1 MELTGRVPE
10 SPSLSADQLSVVERP
25 LGSRTIVT
33 AGPGTGKTHTLV
45 SRIDHLIGDRSDL
58 AGQDILSLSFSRA
71 AVGVLRRRISSLSTR
86 GSRVRSATFDSFASR
101 LLDTYGR
108 MSLEGADYDRRIQLA
123 IELLNSQAIDDLD
136 EIRHIVIDES
146 QDLTGVRADFVLK
159 LLDVTDCGFTVFA
172 DQAQAIYEFGRGMRD
187 ARPFVERLEAA
198 YVDTVEVLSLTTN
211 FRTADPQ
218 LLSVAAHGELIRNES
233 TVRNTVVDRFDRLTR
248 ELPSAG
254 AITDVVWMLQ
264 DASDTAIL
272 TRRNSEALTISSA
285 LWASGVQ
292 HEFRRRADDP
302 VIGGW
307 LSRLQQLSESR
318 RITFS
323 DLEAASAFL
332 PWAPADTWA
341 ALSRAA
347 RPRKGV
353 LHLGQV
359 AEALAA
365 HTPPDELIES
375 SLGGIVVSSIHRA
388 KGLEFDTVLLV
399 PFDIA
404 TDGDWLQEVRVLYVG
419 LTRARQNLMI
429 LKPVDDGRWHY
440 TERAQRWRR
449 IEFAGKRRYTTGV
462 EIHGSDV
469 FTFHPSGAFAPPE
482 VPLDVCGYMLSAVR
496 QGDPVDL
503 VRRAGTSEVRYD
515 VLHNG
520 QWVATTTE
528 QFGNVLADR
537 LDLETPPARID
548 GCRVETV
555 ATTALPA
562 SVAEFYGLS
571 LQLVPDCRIQG
582 VGTWT

>member
-25 LGSRTIVT
+25 LDSRTIVT

-45 SRIDHLIGDRSDL
+45 SRIDHLIGDGSEL

-101 LLDTYGR
+101 LLDAYGR
-108 MSLEGADYDRRIQLA
+108 MSLEGVDYDRRIQLA
-123 IELLNSQAIDDLD
+123 IELLNSRAIDDLD

-159 LLDVTDCGFTVFA
+159 LLDVADCGFTVFA
-172 DQAQAIYEFGRGMRD
+172 DQAQAIYEFGRGTRD
-187 ARPFVERLEAA
+187 ARSFVERLEAA
-198 YVDTVEVLSLTTN
+198 YAGTVEVMVLTAN

-218 LLSVAAHGELIRNES
+218 LLSVAAHGEL
-233 TVRNTVVDRFDRLTR
+233 VRNDSTERDAVVDSFDRLTR

-264 DASDTAIL
+264 DATDTAIL
-272 TRRNSEALTISSA
+272 TRRNSEALMISGV

-302 VIGGW
+302 VIGSW
-307 LSRLQQLSESR
+307 LSRLQYLAESR
-318 RITFS
+318 RITLS
-323 DLEAASAFL
+323 DLEAASEFL
-332 PWAPADTWA
+332 PWTPADTWA

-359 AEALAA
+359 AEALAT
-365 HTPPDELIES
+365 HTPPDDLIES
-375 SLGGIVVSSIHRA
+375 ALGGLVVSSIHRA

-399 PFDIA
+399 PFEIA

-419 LTRARQNLMI
+419 LTRARHNLMI
-429 LKPVDDGRWHY
+429 LKPVDDGRWDY
-440 TERAQRWRR
+440 RERARRWRR
-449 IEFAGKRRYTTGV
+449 IKFAGKRRYTTGV

-469 FTFHPSGAFAPPE
+469 FTFHPSGAVAPPE
-482 VPLDVCGYMLSAVR
+482 VPLDVCEYMFGAVR
-496 QGDPVDL
+496 RGDPVEL
-503 VRRAGTSEVRYD
+503 VRRGGASEIGYD

-520 QWVATTTE
+520 RWVATTTE
-528 QFGNVLADR
+528 QFGDVVAHR
-537 LDLETPPARID
+537 LDLKTPPVRID
-548 GCRVETV
+548 GCRVESV
-555 ATTALPA
+555 ATRALPA
-562 SVAEFYGLS
+562 SVAELYGLS
-571 LQLVPDCRIQG
+571 FQLVPDCRIQG
-582 VGTWT
+582 VGTWS